1 MYFYTIYPVLDIC
14 SNGYWVSLY
23 DYWYVFLPVH
33 GRRNRSKPGKALC
46 LWSWLMKDR
55 EAWHDPVYGVSK
67 SWTQV
72 SDWTTTHAWRSL
84 PKHGHWLCCEVYLL
98 KCCLATW
105 IFRYCGQVFR
115 LRRTQS
121 YTQLWVGLGISSL
134 VLMEQWNPLHFQ
146 WLFEVLTQ
154 ADHLPRSMAKQ
165 CNLLYSVVDQFYKF
179 HSARA
184 FLGYARAAS
193 RCCYLPFC
201 SDKTRSYTE
210 LCARLWSALLLRWGQ
225 TRVQGWQGILFKT
238 NLNPAEFPG

>member
-1 MYFYTIYPVLDIC
+1 MAIGWVCMIIDMFFCLCMAEEIVPSQARLFVCGLDWWRT
-14 SNGYWVSLY
+14 G
-23 DYWYVFLPVH
+23 
-33 GRRNRSKPGKALC
+33 KPGMIQSMGFQRVGHKLVTEQQPMPEGPC
-46 LWSWLMKDR
+46 
-55 EAWHDPVYGVSK
+55 
-67 SWTQV
+67 
-72 SDWTTTHAWRSL
+72 
-84 PKHGHWLCCEVYLL
+84 HWLCCEVYLL